1 MLRNALIVFIAATAT
16 AARPHLRRSPLLTAQ
31 EPTTAAAE
39 AVHRMVVRDR
49 GGYTIATRFAAAEAA
64 AVTVPKP
71 GDLWWE
77 GVPSESDRSAGLG
90 RYVAACA
97 AWFVSFA
104 AWLGLATYTNRL
116 RWLASVDDFCA
127 SPNAPPVVLLGFRL
141 CALALVLAV
150 KLKVWLAPAT
160 LYQYET
166 LERAPVRL
174 RIRGLWRSQGL
185 TSWSWLLIGA
195 YFAVA
200 AALQGG
206 AMLRGGGGGGVPTA
220 WANIARVLLGCAWAF
235 SLMVTTVVTF
245 VLIPSKAKK
254 GLDLSMFF
262 STEALLM
269 HNANV
274 LLMAVE
280 LLNNGVAL
288 DFYHTPF
295 GIAFGVVYVLWHH
308 LYRYRRTHT
317 LLYFFLSWQSPHALK
332 VLAALVAAFAVFFG
346 LGVLLTEAVRP
357 TAIGAPLTLLLVAS
371 IMRLR
376 PPKERQL
383 GADGNPVQM
392 LA

>member
-1 MLRNALIVFIAATAT
+1 MIRNLLIVFIAATAT
-16 AARPHLRRSPLLTAQ
+16 AARPHLRRSLLTAQ

-71 GDLWWE
+71 GDPWWE

-104 AWLGLATYTNRL
+104 AWLGIATYTNRL

-206 AMLRGGGGGGVPTA
+206 AMLRGGGGGGV
-220 WANIARVLLGCAWAF
+220 ARGQHRARAARLRGPFHDGDDGGLCAHH
-235 SLMVTTVVTF
+235 VEGEE
-245 VLIPSKAKK
+245 
-254 GLDLSMFF
+254 GLDL
-262 STEALLM
+262 
-269 HNANV
+269 
-274 LLMAVE
+274 
-280 LLNNGVAL
+280 
-288 DFYHTPF
+288 
-295 GIAFGVVYVLWHH
+295 
-308 LYRYRRTHT
+308 
-317 LLYFFLSWQSPHALK
+317 
-332 VLAALVAAFAVFFG
+332 
-346 LGVLLTEAVRP
+346 
-357 TAIGAPLTLLLVAS
+357 
-371 IMRLR
+371 
-376 PPKERQL
+376 
-383 GADGNPVQM
+383 
-392 LA
+392 

>member
-1 MLRNALIVFIAATAT
+1 
-16 AARPHLRRSPLLTAQ
+16 
-31 EPTTAAAE
+31 
-39 AVHRMVVRDR
+39 MVVRDR

-64 AVTVPKP
+64 VVTVPKP
-71 GDLWWE
+71 GDPWWE

-274 LLMAVE
+274 LLMATE
-280 LLNNGVAL
+280 LLL
-288 DFYHTPF
+288 DGATLDIHHTPF
-295 GIAFGVVYVLWHH
+295 GVAFGFAYVLWHH
-308 LYRYRRTHT
+308 LYRFRRTHT
-317 LLYFFLSWQSPHALK
+317 LLYFFLSWQSPHALR
-332 VLAALVAAFAVFFG
+332 VLAALVAAFAAFFG
-346 LGVLLTEAVRP
+346 LGVLLTEVVRP
-357 TAIGAPLTLLLVAS
+357 SAIGAPLTLLLVAS

-376 PPKERQL
+376 PPATARL
-383 GADGNPVQM
+383 HGAEGNPITM
-392 LA
+392 LS